1 MSKTIAQGWIGVDIG
16 GTNTKIAWVDEQGH
30 LAFLERVY
38 TCDTLG
44 NADDFVQHIL
54 NGVNRVIGQAGARPA
69 GIGIA
74 SPGLQIPGGLGT
86 QFSVNLP
93 FLNGFSLKDF
103 FSQKLNLPVV
113 VNNDLVAHSLGE
125 YRFGSGRGI
134 ERFLS
139 VSLGTGVGHTYIEN
153 GRPQLSS
160 YGVSGDSGRMILE
173 VGSQLCDSSGVYGS
187 AEALCGVHGIEQLA
201 QGSAFSTAQEVINAA
216 REQNDPTAQAI
227 LRVVSRHLA
236 QLLVNLACIY
246 FPQVISI
253 TGGQTEAGP
262 FFLSECQAEFDRISS
277 LFFMQYFRMTG
288 QPGEL
293 RIVKAEAGGLAG
305 LLGSIVP
312 LLPV

>member
-1 MSKTIAQGWIGVDIG
+1 MTIEQGWIGVDIG
-16 GTNTKIAWVDEQGH
+16 GTNTKIAWVDEKGH
-30 LAFLERVY
+30 PSFLERVY
-38 TCDTLG
+38 TRDTRG
-44 NADDFVQHIL
+44 HVDDFVQHIL
-54 NGVNRVIGQAGARPA
+54 AGVNRVREQAGISPV

-103 FSQKLNLPVV
+103 FSEKLSLPVV

-125 YRFGSGRGI
+125 YRFGAGRGV

-139 VSLGTGVGHTYIEN
+139 VSLGTGIGHTYIEN
-153 GRPQLSS
+153 GQPQLTIH
-160 YGVSGDSGRMILE
+160 GVSGDSGRMILE
-173 VGSQLCDSSGVYGS
+173 VGSQICDSSGVYGS
-187 AEALCGVHGIEQLA
+187 AEALCGVHAIEELA
-201 QGSAFSTAQEVINAA
+201 QGTAFSSAQEVINAA

-227 LRVVSRHLA
+227 LKVVSRRLA
-236 QLLVNLACIY
+236 QLLVNLASIY
-246 FPQVISI
+246 FPQVIAI

-262 FFLSECQAEFDRISS
+262 FFLSECQAEFDRLSN
-277 LFFMQYFRMTG
+277 LFIKQYFRMTG
-288 QPGEL
+288 QPREL

-312 LLPV
+312 LLPVT